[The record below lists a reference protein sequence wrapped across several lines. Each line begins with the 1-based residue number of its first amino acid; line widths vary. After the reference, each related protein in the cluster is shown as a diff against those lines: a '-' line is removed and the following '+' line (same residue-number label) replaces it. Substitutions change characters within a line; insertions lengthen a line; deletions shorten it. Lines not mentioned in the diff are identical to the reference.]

1 MYNNNNNSN
10 NNNNLLGN
18 NNREMTMDSSSY
30 IESLIRDTV
39 GNDPIITIKNV
50 ITDSAKEKLIKKIY
64 KSSELKETDGRWCA
78 IMQQDFKDGDEIT
91 CLPCNH
97 SFLTVA
103 IERWLNEESC
113 YCPVCKYKLD
123 SYEKKIEKEEENN
136 NFFELLRRTY
146 NPLINTN
153 VNRFLDNI
161 INEIDSTS
169 NPETET
175 ETEAEAETDTT
186 TSQEITTP
194 LLENN
199 VERTNT
205 YFSNNLMLDIYREI
219 LNTNSQVDL
228 QNALFESYREN

>member
-1 MYNNNNNSN
+1 
-10 NNNNLLGN
+10 
-18 NNREMTMDSSSY
+18 MDSSSY

-39 GNDPIITIKNV
+39 GNEPIITIKNV
-50 ITDSAKEKLIKKIY
+50 ITNTAKQQLIKKIY
-64 KSSELKETDGRWCA
+64 KSNESDERDTRCA
-78 IMQQDFKDGDEIT
+78 IMQQAFKDGDEIT

-153 VNRFLDNI
+153 INRFLDNI

-175 ETEAEAETDTT
+175 ETETEAEADPT

-219 LNTNSQVDL
+219 LDTNSQVDL
-228 QNALFESYREN
+228 QNALLESYREN